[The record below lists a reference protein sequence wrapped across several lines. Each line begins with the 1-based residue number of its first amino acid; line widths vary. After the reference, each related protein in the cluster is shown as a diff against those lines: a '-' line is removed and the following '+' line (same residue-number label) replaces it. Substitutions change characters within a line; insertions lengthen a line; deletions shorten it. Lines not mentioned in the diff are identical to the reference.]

1 MKTLLTTII
10 TVLLIHVAMGI
21 YFSCMAI
28 PKYDEGRMQLKGVQ
42 LLQDH
47 QDANAYYYIPKFP
60 RMATR
65 EDGSFEFMFI
75 KYVGK
80 GTGANGGLFHAL
92 IEFMLPN
99 AEVNQLQDTLRIVL
113 NNKNAKIVGPVP
125 LEQVK
130 DGEKGLGSFQ
140 LVSSILNSTAGNNP
154 FTQTVITSGHA
165 PFQPGSKAAVA
176 ACLNQEGATLLWE
189 SLTGKTSDVSVTLS
203 GNYEAYVK
211 AYNATVT
218 AEMSTIYE
226 HYSKL
231 SNFQEGFTRD
241 QVRKITDEL
250 TQNQILK
257 IESFDR
263 TTSLGVKADELKA
276 ILSLVTDKLI
286 ELMFDAKTGW
296 AKAPDRE
303 TAVEADQIKGR
314 QERGY
319 FWQVFGGAEDM
330 QYYSDNQFVLKKRT
344 DIRTNKFFLNLSQA
358 TTIKVPVY
366 TSGNLAGVYDVM
378 QKDPVSLQSYFR
390 VINMDDAD
398 FQKREVAFMLDGE
411 FAESFNDIF
420 NFVTV
425 SFRKNYPDDRNDVT
439 SDILFT
445 RKNIDNTSGA
455 VPHAI
460 SYPRL
465 GISASDEWLEYEYRV
480 TWNLKGSN
488 HSIKDPL
495 GATQWLKSTA
505 SGVNLIPPLKR
516 KKVSIEVDPSI
527 FADSV
532 STTATVAIKFMVML
546 GGKPMIQRTLK
557 LRAND
562 PTNIHEITLFHDP
575 DQPVA
580 YQITKFTPRGEKRGV
595 VIPLIDDFIMIGS
608 PSIN

>member
-1 MKTLLTTII
+1 L
-10 TVLLIHVAMGI
+10 
-21 YFSCMAI
+21 AI
-28 PKYDEGRMQLKGVQ
+28 PKYDEGRLELKGVQ

-47 QDANAYYYIPKFP
+47 EDANAYYYIPQYP

-65 EDGSFEFMFI
+65 QDGTFEFMFM

-80 GTGANGGLFHAL
+80 GSGANGGLFHAL
-92 IEFMLPN
+92 IEFTLPSN
-99 AEVNQLQDTLRIVL
+99 EVNKLQDTLRIVL
-113 NNKNAKIVGPVP
+113 RNDNARIVGPVP

-140 LVSSILNSTAGNNP
+140 IISSVLNNTAGNSP
-154 FTQTVITSGHA
+154 FTQSVITSGHA

-211 AYNATVT
+211 AYHATIT
-218 AEMSTIYE
+218 AEVNSIYE

-231 SNFQEGFTRD
+231 SNFQEGYTRD
-241 QVRKITDEL
+241 QLRKISDEL
-250 TQNQILK
+250 VQDQVLK

-263 TTSLGVKADELKA
+263 TSSLGVKADELKA

-286 ELMFDAKTGW
+286 ELMFDTKAGW
-296 AKAPDRE
+296 AKVPDRE

-319 FWQVFGGAEDM
+319 FWQVFGGEEDSK
-330 QYYSDNQFVLKKRT
+330 YYSDNQFVLKKRK
-344 DIRTNKFFLNLSQA
+344 DVRSNKFYLNLSQA

-366 TSGNLAGVYDVM
+366 ASGNLGGLYSLM
-378 QKDPVSLQSYFR
+378 QEDPESVNAYFK
-390 VINMDDAD
+390 VVNMDDAD
-398 FQKREVAFMLDGE
+398 FQKREVSFLLDGE

-425 SFRKNYPDDRNDVT
+425 NFRKKYAEDRNDVT
-439 SDILFT
+439 TDILFT
-445 RKNIDNTSGA
+445 RKNIESTSGA
-455 VPHAI
+455 QPLFA

-465 GISASDEWLEYEYRV
+465 GIASSDEWLRYEYRV
-480 TWNLKGSN
+480 NWNLKGTN
-488 HSIKDPL
+488 YSIKDP
-495 GATQWLKSTA
+495 GNESEWRQASA

-516 KKVSIEVDPSI
+516 RKVSLEVDPSAFSDTAI
-527 FADSV
+527 A
-532 STTATVAIKFMVML
+532 STVIVKFLVVL
-546 GGKPMIQRTLK
+546 GGKPTVQRTLK
-557 LRAND
+557 LRAKD
-562 PTNIHEITLFHDP
+562 PSNIQDVTLFHDP

-580 YQITKFTPRGEKRGV
+580 YQVTQYTPLGEKRGA
-595 VIPLIDDFIMIGS
+595 IKELKDDFIMIG
-608 PSIN
+608 PSEINR